1 MLLQQFCGSSAISA
15 YAARIFD
22 TAGFP
27 SDIGTSI
34 LAVILVP
41 QSIIVMFAVDRCGRR
56 PLLMVIISL
65 PSLYIICVIDF
76 PR

>member
-34 LAVILVP
+34 LAVILVN
-41 QSIIVMFAVDRCGRR
+41 QNIVFLVFNI
-56 PLLMVIISL
+56 L
-65 PSLYIICVIDF
+65 
-76 PR
+76 